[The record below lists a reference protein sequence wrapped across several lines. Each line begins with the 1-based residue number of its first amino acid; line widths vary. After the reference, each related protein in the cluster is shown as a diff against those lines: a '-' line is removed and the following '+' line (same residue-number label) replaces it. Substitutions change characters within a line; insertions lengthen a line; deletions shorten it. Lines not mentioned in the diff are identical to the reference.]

1 MNRINHSRED
11 HAFSRYMCVSA
22 GAIDKLQRD
31 YLAGRNL
38 AQSIPGIDATMAA
51 VIVAESLEADRL
63 WDTLPEMLLGKSPP
77 EPQGELSDFG
87 QATLAE
93 LFFAAADQARE
104 AGDEKRELV
113 FRALASGTLEELLD
127 SPTAS
132 PMLWYDDIFHDVG
145 QELRRLGQPR
155 AVEFFKRALAHNL
168 HHDEGRNAAN
178 GLRDVAET
186 YLWLDRLDEGLDIL
200 AAMLRNDPADV
211 WTYNLMAIL
220 FDGFGL
226 TEIGTQAT
234 RRALELIEARG
245 DPHGLRDQLLDC
257 LDILARSERHGREAD
272 VDPAVL
278 ADLRAALALDFDA
291 GEGRPI
297 ADLCRELVPD
307 LDQVP
312 VKRRWEKPD
321 LPPPDVVREQQKLPP
336 QRKPGRNDPCWCGS
350 GKKYKHCHMRADRRR
365 RS

>member
-1 MNRINHSRED
+1 
-11 HAFSRYMCVSA
+11 
-22 GAIDKLQRD
+22 
-31 YLAGRNL
+31 
-38 AQSIPGIDATMAA
+38 
-51 VIVAESLEADRL
+51 LEADHL
-63 WDTLPEMLLGKSPP
+63 WDTLPEMLLGKSLP

-87 QATLAE
+87 RAALAE

-113 FRALASGTLEELLD
+113 FRALASGALEELLD

-155 AVEFFKRALAHNL
+155 AVEFFKRALAHDL

-186 YLWLDRLDEGLDIL
+186 YLWLDELDEGLDIL
-200 AAMLRNDPADV
+200 AAMLRNDPADI

-234 RRALELIEARG
+234 RRALELIEATG
-245 DPHGLRDQLLDC
+245 DPEKLHDQLLDC
-257 LDILARSERHGREAD
+257 LDDMERSERRGREAG
-272 VDPAVL
+272 VAPAVL

-336 QRKPGRNDPCWCGS
+336 RRKPGRNDPCWCGS
-350 GKKYKHCHMRADRRR
+350 GKKYKHCHMQADRRQ

>member
-1 MNRINHSRED
+1 M
-11 HAFSRYMCVSA
+11 AL
-22 GAIDKLQRD
+22 IDELQRD
-31 YLAGRNL
+31 YLAGRDPG
-38 AQSIPGIDATMAA
+38 QSVPHVDATMAA
-51 VIVAESLEADRL
+51 VIVAESLEADHL
-63 WDTLPEMLLGKSPP
+63 WDTLPEMLLGKHPP
-77 EPQGELSDFG
+77 EPQGEVSDFG
-87 QATLAE
+87 RATLAE
-93 LFFAAADQARE
+93 LFFAAATEARE
-104 AGDEKRELV
+104 AEDEERELG
-113 FRALASGTLEELLD
+113 FRILAFATLEELLD

-155 AVEFFKRALAHNL
+155 AVEFFKRALAHDL

-178 GLRDVAET
+178 GLRNLAET
-186 YLWLDRLDEGLDIL
+186 YLWLDELDEGLDIL
-200 AAMLRNDPADV
+200 AAVLRNDPADI

-234 RRALELIEARG
+234 RRGLELIEARG
-245 DPHGLRDQLLDC
+245 DPHELRDQLLDC
-257 LDILARSERHGREAD
+257 LEDMERSERRGREAD
-272 VDPAVL
+272 VTPAVL

-291 GEGRPI
+291 GEGRAI
-297 ADLCRELVPD
+297 VDLCRELVPD

-321 LPPPDVVREQQKLPP
+321 LPPLEVLVQQRGTPAP
-336 QRKPGRNDPCWCGS
+336 QRRPGRNDPCWCGS

-365 RS
+365 R